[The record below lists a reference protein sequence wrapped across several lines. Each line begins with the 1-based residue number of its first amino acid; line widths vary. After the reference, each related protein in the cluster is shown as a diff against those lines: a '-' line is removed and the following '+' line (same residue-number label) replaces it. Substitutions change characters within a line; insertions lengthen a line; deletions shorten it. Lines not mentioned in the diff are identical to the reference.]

1 MSHTVTLS
9 YLNKNSALENAKR
22 LLKEFEQTMKAI
34 TNPDILE
41 LFSVKKNELESLIN
55 EYHTFVDQES
65 TYQLERKLA
74 HLDNMFQTLKKCS
87 DHIIGAI
94 NDQSGTFSKLLEANG
109 AITIIA
115 IEHLINNKQD
125 VNQTN
130 IETMI
135 KQLSKKTIGQKEIK
149 SATTLINNAAIDPLY
164 RDLWLNKLATM
175 NYKSYAD
182 LAAIINDRVRI
193 CRELEQAYQDFKKM
207 FEQLDFKFIALN
219 KVIRNEELLYQM
231 ILTNQV
237 NNRVKIEFNS
247 QRQINYQLGNYQ
259 GHLCEKTTE
268 AFFNMIKAKSDYVI
282 VHYNIIRDDDDDLTL
297 KETEVELMEINKS

>member
-1 MSHTVTLS
+1 
-9 YLNKNSALENAKR
+9 
-22 LLKEFEQTMKAI
+22 
-34 TNPDILE
+34 
-41 LFSVKKNELESLIN
+41 
-55 EYHTFVDQES
+55 
-65 TYQLERKLA
+65 
-74 HLDNMFQTLKKCS
+74 
-87 DHIIGAI
+87 
-94 NDQSGTFSKLLEANG
+94 
-109 AITIIA
+109 
-115 IEHLINNKQD
+115 
-125 VNQTN
+125 
-130 IETMI
+130 
-135 KQLSKKTIGQKEIK
+135 
-149 SATTLINNAAIDPLY
+149 
-164 RDLWLNKLATM
+164 M

>member
-1 MSHTVTLS
+1 MSHRVTLS
-9 YLNKNSALENAKR
+9 YLNKNTALENANR

-34 TNPDILE
+34 NNPDVLQ
-41 LFSVKKNELESLIN
+41 LFSVKKNELEELIN
-55 EYHTFVDQES
+55 QYQSFIDQES
-65 TYQLERKLA
+65 TYQLERKLS
-74 HLDNMFQTLKKCS
+74 HLDNMFETLKKCS
-87 DHIIGAI
+87 DHIVSAI
-94 NDQSGTFSKLLEANG
+94 KDQSGTFSKLLEANG
-109 AITIIA
+109 AITVIA
-115 IEHLINNKQD
+115 IEHLISNQQTI
-125 VNQTN
+125 NQTN
-130 IETMI
+130 IESMI
-135 KQLSKKTIGQKEIK
+135 KQLSQTTIGQKEI
-149 SATTLINNAAIDPLY
+149 SAAETLINNAAIDPLY
-164 RDLWLNKLATM
+164 QKYWLKKLATM

-182 LAAIINDRVRI
+182 LAAIISDRVRV

-207 FEQLDFKFIALN
+207 FEQLDFKFVALN

-268 AFFNMIKAKSDYVI
+268 AFFEMIKAKSDYVI

-297 KETEVELMEINKS
+297 KETEVELMEINKL